1 MQKSRFSLLLASLAG
16 AATALFQP
24 AAQAATAYTFTP
36 STVSGFDKVS
46 LWMSDFLNFMQGQ
59 FGPWV
64 VALGIVVAFAVWMWA
79 PRDGVMGPLMRVVL
93 TGLVV
98 MNVGLFMSLF

>member
-1 MQKSRFSLLLASLAG
+1 MQKSRFKLLFAALS
-16 AATALFQP
+16 ATAAVFQT

-36 STVSGFDKVS
+36 STVSGFNKISV
-46 LWMSDFLNFMQGQ
+46 WMGQFLDFMQGQ

-64 VALGIVVAFAVWMWA
+64 VAIGILAAFAVWMWS
-79 PRDGVMGPLMRVVL
+79 PREGVMGPLMRVVL